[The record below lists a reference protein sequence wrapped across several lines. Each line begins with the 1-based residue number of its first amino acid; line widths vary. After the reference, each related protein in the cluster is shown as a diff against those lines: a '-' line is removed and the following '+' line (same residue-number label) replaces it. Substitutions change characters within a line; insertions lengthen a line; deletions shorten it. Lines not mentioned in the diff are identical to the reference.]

1 MRESGRRRQRG
12 EVRTILKKRRRM
24 RVWCDTML
32 LYLIKMRGVWVKG
45 DIKNDED
52 ISV

>member
-1 MRESGRRRQRG
+1 MRASGRRRQRG
-12 EVRTILKKRRRM
+12 EVRTILKKRRRT

-32 LYLIKMRGVWVKG
+32 LYLIKIRGWSEG
-45 DIKNDED
+45 DIKNAED